1 MTGNSPQNGYA
12 RRRSDRQGNS
22 TSGVIRNLDWQ
33 PLPTDIELFD
43 QSPLVIA
50 KTLATADGTL
60 RLTPA
65 AAETSDAGNMS
76 NIDQAEG
83 SNVTSIQSLQS
94 RRDQSDHNNLLT
106 RHTAPG
112 LRQRCRKL
120 AVKHAL
126 IKNHGDQRLYL
137 AVGMLEWSPT
147 QNPAE
152 NPVDDRPRQPFCSPL
167 LFYPMHLVTVENE
180 HSESG
185 YIHSVRNDC
194 DLPEFNY
201 QLASEL
207 RNQRGITLP
216 VFKASQTLAEFF
228 EQINQC
234 IGTQNDLKLL
244 PRIAIG
250 LAKAPAGIT
259 SKTQNSSLNSSKLPE
274 HFDVSL
280 AQNIINGMDMAE
292 LRSAL
297 RLLTAANDVDL
308 IGDEESADMP
318 STPEIND
325 VHEYSTLLNNN
336 GLGHTRFQDLPD
348 LPEQIEEWCESIEP
362 LERGE
367 MVTEVLQQ
375 DDIGA
380 VPLLKLAGMLE
391 LLDRAPSDI
400 ESWLHPDLAYSGTPL
415 LFKRAK
421 YQARLI
427 EEELGNLKDH
437 FHLDRV
443 PPKHQLLQ
451 LLDELSG
458 TEGQQI
464 EVVDSDYFHARRRFM
479 ELSMDK
485 PTTLTDFHKRQLN
498 KLVKVLRFRELFV
511 NNSEYRL
518 ALGPAYRS
526 LRTDWDEL
534 ESNINYAQ
542 EISDYVSDEAIAA
555 QILGN
560 WAEFRKHF
568 IANLDDLQI
577 ISRNLHR
584 LLQLGQNRNTD
595 FALSDLLA
603 NMHMLADQ
611 LKHWNNEYG
620 LITNYG
626 DKTPAM
632 LLGIFTGR
640 YSQDRKTEQNV
651 SHTRQVIQQF
661 LISNRDKG
669 SVQRVQSTLG
679 WLNTAATDD
688 SATLDV
694 IKAVLRGAEDGLH
707 ADDQVTS

>member
-1 MTGNSPQNGYA
+1 MNGSGPNNEHK
-12 RRRSDRQGNS
+12 RRRSDRQGTG

-33 PLPTDIELFD
+33 TLPTDIELFD

-50 KTLATADGTL
+50 QALATTDGTL

-65 AAETSDAGNMS
+65 ASETADAGNSKTIEQVQGS
-76 NIDQAEG
+76 NI
-83 SNVTSIQSLQS
+83 TSIQSLQN
-94 RRDQSDHNNLLT
+94 RREHRDHNNLLT
-106 RHTAPG
+106 RHTASA

-126 IKNHGDQRLYL
+126 VKNPGDQRLYL
-137 AVGMLEWSPT
+137 AVGMLEWFAT
-147 QNPAE
+147 EIPA
-152 NPVDDRPRQPFCSPL
+152 PGRQKQPFCSPL

-185 YIHSVRNDC
+185 YIHSIRNDC

-216 VFKASQTLAEFF
+216 VYKASQTLAEFF
-228 EQINQC
+228 EQINEC
-234 IGTQNDLKLL
+234 IGTRDDLKLL
-244 PRIAIG
+244 PRIALG
-250 LAKAPAGIT
+250 LARAPAGIT
-259 SKTQNSSLNSSKLPE
+259 SKTQNSSLNSLNLPG
-274 HFDVSL
+274 HFDVTL
-280 AQNIINGMDMAE
+280 AQNIISGKDMVE
-292 LRSAL
+292 LRSTL

-308 IGDEESADMP
+308 ISDEESADLP
-318 STPEIND
+318 STPEINE
-325 VHEYSTLLNNN
+325 VREYSTLLHRH
-336 GLGHTRFQDLPD
+336 GLGHTRFQELPA
-348 LPEQIEEWCESIEP
+348 LPEQIEQWCESIEP
-362 LERGE
+362 LTQGK

-380 VPLLKLAGMLE
+380 IPLLKLAGMLE

-400 ESWLHPDLAYSGTPL
+400 DAWIHPDLAYSGTPL

-427 EEELGNLKDH
+427 EEELSNLKDH

-458 TEGQQI
+458 SEGQQI

-518 ALGPAYRS
+518 ALGPSYRG
-526 LRTDWDEL
+526 LRTDWDQL

-542 EISDYVSDEAIAA
+542 EISEYVCSEAIAA

-560 WAEFRKHF
+560 WAEFRSHY
-568 IANLDDLQI
+568 IDNLDDLQI
-577 ISRNLHR
+577 IGRNLHR

-595 FALSDLLA
+595 LTVSHLLA
-603 NMHMLADQ
+603 NMQRLAAQ
-611 LKHWNNEYG
+611 LKQWNNEYG

-640 YSQDRKTEQNV
+640 YSQDKKTEDNV
-651 SHTRQVIQQF
+651 NDTRKVIQHF
-661 LISNRDKG
+661 LINNRGKH
-669 SVQRVQSTLG
+669 SVQRVQSTLE
-679 WLNTAATDD
+679 WLNTAIEDD
-688 SATLDV
+688 STTLDV
-694 IKAVLRGAEDGLH
+694 IEAVLRGAEDGLH
-707 ADDQVTS
+707 TNDQITS

>member
-1 MTGNSPQNGYA
+1 MTGNIPHNGYA
-12 RRRSDRQGNS
+12 RRRSDRQGNGAP
-22 TSGVIRNLDWQ
+22 GVIRNLDWQ
-33 PLPTDIELFD
+33 TLPTDIELFD

-50 KTLATADGTL
+50 QALATTDGIL

-65 AAETSDAGNMS
+65 ASDTSDAGNMS
-76 NIDQAEG
+76 SIDQSES
-83 SNVTSIQSLQS
+83 SNVTSIQSLQT
-94 RRDQSDHNNLLT
+94 RRDHTDHNNLLT
-106 RHTAPG
+106 RHTAAA
-112 LRQRCRKL
+112 LRERCRKL

-126 IKNHGDQRLYL
+126 VKKPGEQRLYL
-137 AVGMLEWSPT
+137 AVGMLEWSAEE
-147 QNPAE
+147 NPA
-152 NPVDDRPRQPFCSPL
+152 DDRRMPTVCSPL
-167 LFYPMHLVTVENE
+167 LFYPMHLVTLENE

-185 YIHSVRNDC
+185 FTHSVKNDC

-216 VFKASQTLAEFF
+216 VYKASQTLAEFLQ
-228 EQINQC
+228 QISDC
-234 IGTQNDLKLL
+234 IGTQNGLKLL
-244 PRIAIG
+244 PKVAIG
-250 LAKAPAGIT
+250 LARAPAGIT
-259 SKTQNSSLNSSKLPE
+259 SKTQNSSLNSSKLPT
-274 HFDVSL
+274 HFDVAL
-280 AQNIINGMDMAE
+280 AQGIVNGMDMAE

-318 STPEIND
+318 STPEINE
-325 VHEYSTLLNNN
+325 VHEYSTLLHNS
-336 GLGHTRFQDLPD
+336 GLGNTRFQDLPD
-348 LPEQIEEWCESIEP
+348 LPEQIEEWCASIEP
-362 LERGE
+362 FARGE
-367 MVTEVLQQ
+367 LVTEVLQQ
-375 DDIGA
+375 QDIGA

-400 ESWLHPDLAYSGTPL
+400 ESWIHPDLAYSGTPL

-443 PPKHQLLQ
+443 PPKHQLMQ

-458 TEGQQI
+458 SEGHQI

-518 ALGPAYRS
+518 ALGPAYRG

-542 EISDYVSDEAIAA
+542 EISEYVCSEGIAA

-560 WAEFRKHF
+560 WAEFRNHF
-568 IANLDDLQI
+568 IASLDEFQVI
-577 ISRNLHR
+577 GRHLHR
-584 LLQLGQNRNTD
+584 LLQLGQNRDTEY
-595 FALSDLLA
+595 AASDLLA
-603 NMHMLADQ
+603 NMHSLADQ

-640 YSQDRKTEQNV
+640 YSQDKKTEQNV
-651 SHTRQVIQQF
+651 SHTRKVVQQF
-661 LISNRDKG
+661 LVSNRGKN
-669 SVQRVQSTLG
+669 SVKRVQSTLE
-679 WLNTAATDD
+679 WLNSAVADD

-694 IKAVLRGAEDGLH
+694 IDAVLRDAADGLH

>member
-1 MTGNSPQNGYA
+1 MTGNGDQKGYA
-12 RRRSDRQGNS
+12 RRKRDKQQHA

-33 PLPTDIELFD
+33 TLATDIELFD

-50 KTLATADGTL
+50 EALATTDGTL

-65 AAETSDAGNMS
+65 TADTPEVNTLESLSQSESGN
-76 NIDQAEG
+76 I
-83 SNVTSIQSLQS
+83 TSIQSLQT
-94 RRDQSDHNNLLT
+94 RRDQSDLNNLLT
-106 RHTAPG
+106 RHTASS
-112 LRQRCRKL
+112 LRDRCRKL

-126 IKNHGDQRLYL
+126 VKRHGEQRLYL
-137 AVGMLEWSPT
+137 AVGMLDWTPVSSSVAEEQTT
-147 QNPAE
+147 QS
-152 NPVDDRPRQPFCSPL
+152 RLISPL
-167 LFYPMHLVTVENE
+167 LFYPMHLETVENE

-185 YIHSVRNDC
+185 FIHSVRNDC

-216 VFKASQTLAEFF
+216 VFKATQTLSEFI
-228 EQINQC
+228 EQINDC
-234 IGTQNDLKLL
+234 IANQDDLKLI
-244 PRIAIG
+244 PRVALG

-259 SKTQNSSLNSSKLPE
+259 SKTQNSTLNSSKLPPQ
-274 HFDVSL
+274 FDVNL
-280 AQNIINGMDMAE
+280 AQAVIKDMDMPE
-292 LRSAL
+292 LQATL

-308 IGDEESADMP
+308 ITDDADSDMP
-318 STPEIND
+318 STPEIYE
-325 VHEYSTLLNNN
+325 VHEYSTLLHQN
-336 GLGHTRFQDLPD
+336 GLGHTRFQELPE
-348 LPEQIEEWCESIEP
+348 LPEQIEEWCDSIEP
-362 LERGE
+362 VVNSHL
-367 MVTEVLQQ
+367 VKDVLQQ
-375 DDIGA
+375 KNIGA
-380 VPLLKLAGMLE
+380 VPLLRLAGMLE
-391 LLDRAPSDI
+391 LLDRAAPNI
-400 ESWLHPDLAYSGTPL
+400 ESWVHPDLAYSGTPL

-427 EEELGNLKDH
+427 EEELSNLKDH

-451 LLDELSG
+451 LLDELSASD
-458 TEGQQI
+458 GQQI

-479 ELSMDK
+479 ELSIDK

-518 ALGPAYRS
+518 ALGPAYRG
-526 LRTDWDEL
+526 LRTNWDEL
-534 ESNINYAQ
+534 ESHIEYAQ
-542 EISDYVSDEAIAA
+542 EISEYVCNEVIAA

-560 WAEFRKHF
+560 WAEFRTHYLEE
-568 IANLDDLQI
+568 LDELQVVG
-577 ISRNLHR
+577 RNLHR
-584 LLQLGQNRNTD
+584 LLQLGQNRDTD
-595 FALSDLLA
+595 YAVSDLVT
-603 NMHMLADQ
+603 NMYSLADR

-651 SHTRQVIQQF
+651 SRTRQMIRQYLV
-661 LISNRDKG
+661 SNRDQG
-669 SVQRVQSTLG
+669 SVQRVQRTLE
-679 WLNTAATDD
+679 WLTSAADDDNT
-688 SATLDV
+688 TLDV
-694 IKAVLRGAEDGLH
+694 IEAVLRDAEHTLQNDKL
-707 ADDQVTS
+707 TS

>member
-1 MTGNSPQNGYA
+1 MTGNGDQKGYA
-12 RRRSDRQGNS
+12 RRKRDKQQHA

-33 PLPTDIELFD
+33 TLATDIELFD

-50 KTLATADGTL
+50 EALATTDGTL

-65 AAETSDAGNMS
+65 TADTPEVNTLESLSQSESGN
-76 NIDQAEG
+76 I
-83 SNVTSIQSLQS
+83 TSIQSLQT
-94 RRDQSDHNNLLT
+94 RRDQSDLNNLLT
-106 RHTAPG
+106 RHTASS
-112 LRQRCRKL
+112 LRDRCRKL

-126 IKNHGDQRLYL
+126 VKKHGEQRLYL
-137 AVGMLEWSPT
+137 AVGMLDWTPVSSSVAEEQTT
-147 QNPAE
+147 QS
-152 NPVDDRPRQPFCSPL
+152 RLISPL
-167 LFYPMHLVTVENE
+167 LFYPMHLETVENE

-185 YIHSVRNDC
+185 FIHSVRNDC

-216 VFKASQTLAEFF
+216 VFKATQTLSEFI
-228 EQINQC
+228 EQINDC
-234 IGTQNDLKLL
+234 IANQDDLKLI
-244 PRIAIG
+244 PRVALG

-259 SKTQNSSLNSSKLPE
+259 SKTQNSTLNSSKLPPQ
-274 HFDVSL
+274 FDVNL
-280 AQNIINGMDMAE
+280 AQAVIKDMDMPE
-292 LRSAL
+292 LQATL

-308 IGDEESADMP
+308 ITDDADSDMP
-318 STPEIND
+318 STPEIYE
-325 VHEYSTLLNNN
+325 VHEYSTLLHQN
-336 GLGHTRFQDLPD
+336 GLGHTRFQELPE
-348 LPEQIEEWCESIEP
+348 LPEQIEEWCDSIEP
-362 LERGE
+362 VVNSHL
-367 MVTEVLQQ
+367 VKDVLQQ
-375 DDIGA
+375 KNIGA
-380 VPLLKLAGMLE
+380 VPLLRLAGMLE
-391 LLDRAPSDI
+391 LLDRAAPNI
-400 ESWLHPDLAYSGTPL
+400 ESWVHPDLAYSGTPL

-427 EEELGNLKDH
+427 EEELSNLKDH

-451 LLDELSG
+451 LLDELSASD
-458 TEGQQI
+458 GQQI

-479 ELSMDK
+479 ELSIDK

-518 ALGPAYRS
+518 ALGPAYRG
-526 LRTDWDEL
+526 LRTNWDEL
-534 ESNINYAQ
+534 ESHIEYAQ
-542 EISDYVSDEAIAA
+542 EISEYVCNEVIAA

-560 WAEFRKHF
+560 WAEFRTHYLEE
-568 IANLDDLQI
+568 LDELQVVG
-577 ISRNLHR
+577 RNLHR
-584 LLQLGQNRNTD
+584 LLQLGQNRDTD
-595 FALSDLLA
+595 YAVSDLVT
-603 NMHMLADQ
+603 NMYSLADR

-651 SHTRQVIQQF
+651 SRTRQMIRQYLV
-661 LISNRDKG
+661 SNRDQG
-669 SVQRVQSTLG
+669 SVQRVQRTLE
-679 WLNTAATDD
+679 WLTSAADDDNT
-688 SATLDV
+688 TLDV
-694 IKAVLRGAEDGLH
+694 IEAVLRDAEHTLQNDKL
-707 ADDQVTS
+707 TS